1 MSSSWSALH
10 ARLTRSVHR
19 HSALTTFSTLLPQND
34 RIGPFR
40 EPAQLLAWLHSWG
53 PDPESKNKVLLRLL
67 RKACGDPPGSDLAV
81 ELLVLAL
88 WPGLC
93 TLRHR
98 LRGLAPDGTLEAD
111 LVSQLTIGIRSANPE
126 RIERV
131 AATLLRNLERDLRR
145 AYLRDA
151 NRRNTTCDCE
161 GLDAADSIEQ
171 MDRPEAIAAAAAS
184 ALGEDGVLLTAVH
197 IAGFSQ
203 KEAATLLGI
212 SHDAARK
219 RCQRAMR
226 RLKKFDGA

>member
-10 ARLTRSVHR
+10 AQLSRSVHR
-19 HSALTTFSTLLPQND
+19 HSALATFSTLLPQND
-34 RIGPFR
+34 RIGRFR
-40 EPAQLLAWLHSWG
+40 EPTKLLGWLHSRG
-53 PDPESKNKVLLRLL
+53 SDPDSKNKMLSRLL
-67 RKACGDPPGSDLAV
+67 QKACGDPSGSDLAV
-81 ELLVLAL
+81 ELLLLAL

-98 LRGLAPDGTLEAD
+98 LRDLAPVSALDAD
-111 LVSQLTIGIRSANPE
+111 LVSQLTIGIRSARPE
-126 RIERV
+126 RIRRV

-145 AYLRDA
+145 AYLHDA
-151 NRRNTTCDCE
+151 NTRYSTCDCE
-161 GLDAADSIEQ
+161 GLDAVDANEQ
-171 MDRPEAIAAAAAS
+171 MDRPEVIAAAAAS
-184 ALGEDGVLLTAVH
+184 AFGKDGVLLTTVH

-226 RLKKFDGA
+226 RLTEFDGA

>member
-10 ARLTRSVHR
+10 AQLVRSVHR
-19 HSALTTFSTLLPQND
+19 HSALTPFSTLFPQND
-34 RIGPFR
+34 RAGRFR
-40 EPAQLLAWLHSWG
+40 EPTQLLGWLHSRD
-53 PDPESKNKVLLRLL
+53 PDPESKNKVLWRLL
-67 RKACGDPPGSDLAV
+67 LKASGDPPASDLAAQ
-81 ELLVLAL
+81 LLILAL

-98 LRGLAPDGTLEAD
+98 LRDLAPAGALEAD
-111 LVSQLTIGIRSANPE
+111 LLSQLTIGIRGARPE
-126 RIERV
+126 KITRV

-151 NRRNTTCDCE
+151 NLRNTTCDCD
-161 GLDAADSIEQ
+161 GLDAADPHEQ
-171 MDRPEAIAAAAAS
+171 TDRPEAIAAAAAS

-219 RCQRAMR
+219 RCQRALR
-226 RLKKFDGA
+226 RLRDLDSA